1 MASPNFNALVVTL
14 SYMIDDPVAAA
25 ATNGDTITSAQRVT
39 FLNDAVRICLNKW
52 AASENYTA
60 LRSYLLD
67 GSANLTNSVAA
78 LSSWT
83 GTPFIILSAKN
94 STDNVY
100 IRPAP
105 QRLKHAFETSEY
117 SNYFKASTT
126 AQWYSVENGN
136 FTLLDGT
143 TTSTD
148 AIYLRYIK
156 GHTNLTVDNATD
168 IGIDAQFWGELLNEA
183 YKIYLQRVPTNKNI
197 KALQVAG

>member
-25 ATNGDTITSAQRVT
+25 GTSGDVVTSAQRVT

-52 AASENYTA
+52 ASERNWVA
-60 LRSYLLD
+60 LRSYLKD
-67 GSANLTNSVAA
+67 GSANLTNNAAA

-83 GTPFIILSAKN
+83 GTPFIIISARN
-94 STDNVY
+94 STDSVY
-100 IRPAP
+100 IRPVP
-105 QRLKHAFETSEY
+105 QEYKHVFQTSEY
-117 SNYFKASTT
+117 SNYFTGSAT
-126 AQWYSVENGN
+126 AQWYSIEDGN
-136 FTLLDGT
+136 FTLIDGG

-148 AIYLRYIK
+148 AIYLRYVM

-168 IGIDAQFWGELLNEA
+168 ILVDSQFWGELLNEA
-183 YKIYLQRVPTNKNI
+183 YKIYLRRVPTNKNI